1 MFGSMFE
8 LEQFVRDLRAALGER
23 SRRTL
28 QEIVERALSDAN
40 SLLRVLGE
48 PSGPAVQV
56 LHRASDLTVL
66 NVTWA
71 PNQITLPHDHR
82 MTAVIGLYAGRED
95 NLFWR
100 RAAGPHR
107 FSIEAAGGLALG
119 DGDVALLGPDVIHSV
134 VNPLE
139 SFSGAIHV
147 YDGDFLGTQRSMWNP
162 LTLAEE
168 PYDVAAVLKGTMP
181 VTTLGKHR
189 AR

>member
-1 MFGSMFE
+1 MFE
-8 LEQFVRDLRAALGER
+8 LEQFVSDLRTALGER
-23 SRRTL
+23 NRQALKET
-28 QEIVERALSDAN
+28 VERALSDSVA
-40 SLLRVLGE
+40 LMRVLGE
-48 PSGPAVQV
+48 PARAGVQV

-71 PNQITLPHDHR
+71 PSQITLPHDHR

-100 RAAGPHR
+100 RAGGANR

-119 DGDVALLGPDVIHSV
+119 DGDVTLLGPEVIHSV
-134 VNPLE
+134 VNPLG

-168 PYDVAAVLKGTMP
+168 PYDVTAVLKGTMP
-181 VTTLGKHR
+181 VTTFGTEH

>member
-1 MFGSMFE
+1 MFDV
-8 LEQFVRDLRAALGER
+8 EQFITDLRAALGER
-23 SRRTL
+23 SRL
-28 QEIVERALSDAN
+28 ALKEIVERALSDVN
-40 SLLRVLGE
+40 SLRQALGE
-48 PSGPAVQV
+48 PSEPGVQ
-56 LHRASDLTVL
+56 LIHRGSDLTVL

-82 MTAVIGLYAGRED
+82 MTAVIGLYGGRED

-100 RAAGPHR
+100 RAATAHR

-134 VNPLE
+134 VNPLGR
-139 SFSGAIHV
+139 FSGAIHV
-147 YDGDFLGTQRSMWNP
+147 YDGDFLGTPRSMWNP

-181 VTTLGKHR
+181 VTTL
-189 AR
+189 